1 MTLDIRDLKARA
13 AALAETNRAPARTL
27 VLWFCGVLAALT
39 LGSNGLNL
47 YLDSQIGN
55 TGGLEGIGMRSL
67 LQTVQTIL
75 SYINQFF
82 GPFWTA
88 GFLAAML
95 AMVRGI
101 RPKPRDLTEGFRRP
115 LRILGYVA
123 FEAAAALLLLV
134 AVVNLSSIL
143 FTLSPMGADFAENMA
158 PLLLDAEA
166 LTPEGLLNQELISL
180 DALIASL
187 LPMFVITGVLYLPLF
202 AVMAYGFRLAL
213 YLVMDRGIGAIPAH
227 FLSLRL
233 MRGHKLQMLRLDLSW
248 WWYYLLG
255 AVCYAVAYLPTV
267 LLLLGVGLPMDY
279 TAMLFVSLA
288 VYCGLYTLLCLWRKP
303 MVDACYVLAYEAL
316 LPKAPET
323 PAE

>member
-303 MVDACYVLAYEAL
+303 MVDASYVLAYEAL

>member
-47 YLDSQIGN
+47 YLDSQIGR

-303 MVDACYVLAYEAL
+303 MVDASYVLAYEAL

>member
-267 LLLLGVGLPMDY
+267 MLLLGVGLPMDY

-303 MVDACYVLAYEAL
+303 MVDASYVLAYEAL

>member
-1 MTLDIRDLKARA
+1 MK
-13 AALAETNRAPARTL
+13 
-27 VLWFCGVLAALT
+27 
-39 LGSNGLNL
+39 LGKNSKP
-47 YLDSQIGN
+47 S
-55 TGGLEGIGMRSL
+55 
-67 LQTVQTIL
+67 
-75 SYINQFF
+75 
-82 GPFWTA
+82 
-88 GFLAAML
+88 
-95 AMVRGI
+95 I

-267 LLLLGVGLPMDY
+267 LLLLGVGLPVDY

-288 VYCGLYTLLCLWRKP
+288 LYCGLYTLLCLWRKP
-303 MVDACYVLAYEAL
+303 MVDASYVLAYEAL

>member
-166 LTPEGLLNQELISL
+166 LTPECLLNQELISL

-303 MVDACYVLAYEAL
+303 MVDASYVLAYEAL

>member
-158 PLLLDAEA
+158 PLLMDAEA

-303 MVDACYVLAYEAL
+303 MVDASYVLAYEAL

>member
-233 MRGHKLQMLRLDLSW
+233 MRGHKLQMVRLDLSW

-303 MVDACYVLAYEAL
+303 MVDASYVLAYEAL

>member
-55 TGGLEGIGMRSL
+55 TGGLEGIGMSSL
-67 LQTVQTIL
+67 LLTDQTIL

-134 AVVNLSSIL
+134 AVVNLASIL

-303 MVDACYVLAYEAL
+303 MVDASYVLAYEAL